1 MIRLTRI
8 SAAAALAAV
17 FGLPLLAQDEEKKE
31 PAKPAPLTVPAE
43 GEGEEKPAGEES
55 PADEKKP
62 NTAIAVAQWK
72 LLADRKL
79 EIFNTLQKLKKTF
92 EATTVNSVKR
102 KIRGEFQE
110 LIIEFETEIH
120 PEMIE
125 LADAAWAGDKTLLA
139 AGEIVLRD
147 AFNANQFDVAR
158 DTANALLA
166 GNRRTR
172 EIYSMAFTSEFNTH
186 GFEKAKELVGQFT
199 TQFKPSS
206 AEKGY
211 YDDYMKT
218 CEKYVNL
225 WKTEQEIRAK
235 EAALEGDMALPRV
248 QLETTQG
255 TIILELFENEAP
267 NTVASFIQTVEAGE
281 YDGVSFHR
289 YIPNFMIQT
298 GDPETR
304 IETAPSLPDE
314 TEPKEETKPKAEGE
328 KKEEGE
334 KAEGEPEDEGKE
346 KKEEKWVI
354 ECECYKEGARMHFQ
368 GSLSMAHRGKD
379 TGGRQFFLTHMP
391 SHWLNWEQDK
401 EKDNHTVFGR
411 VVSGMEV
418 VRAARQDVDRI
429 TKATVIRKRPHEYK
443 AVRKPEEAEID
454 GTLEPKEGDGEGKE
468 KPGET
473 TPEKTEPEKTT
484 PEKTTPEKT
493 TPKKTIPESPEKTE
507 PAKPGPAK
515 PESTTPESS
524 DE

>member
-1 MIRLTRI
+1 MTQFTRI

-17 FGLPLLAQDEEKKE
+17 LGLPLLAQDEEKKE

-43 GEGEEKPAGEES
+43 GEGDEKPVSEESPAGEE
-55 PADEKKP
+55 KP
-62 NTAIAVAQWK
+62 NTAVAVAQWK

-79 EIFNTLQKLKKTF
+79 KIFNTLQEMKKEF

-125 LADAAWAGDKTLLA
+125 LADAAWAGDKTLLD

-147 AFNANQFDVAR
+147 ACNANRFDKAR
-158 DTANALLA
+158 DTAGELLA
-166 GNRRTR
+166 GDRRTR
-172 EIYSMAFTSEFNTH
+172 EIYSMAYTSEFNTH

-199 TQFKPSS
+199 TQFKPNS
-206 AEKGY
+206 AEKDY

-218 CEKYVNL
+218 CEEYVEL
-225 WKTEQEIRAK
+225 WKKEQEIRAK

-255 TIILELFENEAP
+255 TIVLELFENEAP

-281 YDGVSFHR
+281 YDGVLFHR
-289 YIPNFMIQT
+289 HVPGFMIQT

-304 IETAPSLPDE
+304 IDTAPKLPDE
-314 TEPKEETKPKAEGE
+314 SEAEDEAEPKEEAGD
-328 KKEEGE
+328 KEEGE
-334 KAEGEPEDEGKE
+334 NGEGEAEE
-346 KKEEKWVI
+346 KEEKEEVEKWII
-354 ECECYKEGARMHFQ
+354 ECECYKEGTRMHFQ

-379 TGGRQFFLTHMP
+379 TGSKQFFLTHMP
-391 SHWLNWEQDK
+391 SHWLNWKQDK

-411 VVSGMEV
+411 VVSGMEAV
-418 VRAARQDVDRI
+418 WAAREVDRI

-443 AVRKPEEAEID
+443 AVRKPEEPEID
-454 GTLEPKEGDGEGKE
+454 GTLEPKEGEGEGEE

-473 TPEKTEPEKTT
+473 TPEKTEPEKTE

-493 TPKKTIPESPEKTE
+493 EPEKTTPEAPEKNE
-507 PAKPGPAK
+507 PAKPEATK
-515 PESTTPESS
+515 PESE
-524 DE
+524 